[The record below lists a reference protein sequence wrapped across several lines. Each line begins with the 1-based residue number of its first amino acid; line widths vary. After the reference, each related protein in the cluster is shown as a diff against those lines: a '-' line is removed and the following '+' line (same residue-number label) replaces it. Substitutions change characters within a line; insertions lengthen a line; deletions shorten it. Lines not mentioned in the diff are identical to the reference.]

1 MYANPYVKDTK
12 FTDKIIEI
20 IKAEKV
26 RVADQLAGRI
36 ADAQELVA
44 NDNGPREVQF
54 DDESG
59 EGAGAAVDREFH
71 LMQAATLQ
79 DELEEFDAALS
90 RIKSKRYGMCEKCH
104 KPIPKAR
111 LETVPAARIC
121 APCGKP
127 SLDWRF

>member
-1 MYANPYVKDTK
+1 MYANPYIKDTK
-12 FTDKIIEI
+12 FTDKIQAIVKE
-20 IKAEKV
+20 EKV
-26 RVADQLAGRI
+26 RVAELLAGRL
-36 ADAQELVA
+36 ADAQELVS

-59 EGAGAAVDREFH
+59 EGAGAAVDREFD
-71 LMQAATLQ
+71 LMQAAKLQ
-79 DELEEFDAALS
+79 DELDEFEAALN
-90 RIKSKRYGMCEKCH
+90 RIKSKRYGMCEKCQ